1 MSQPCQ
7 IDPAALERLR
17 RMGGDDFTLKMTDL
31 FLSYGAQK
39 ISEALQAVQAAN
51 PARVV
56 KAVHAIK
63 SSAGNVGAIEVQD
76 LAARIE
82 QLALQSQADSLADL
96 VQELERSFARTKLQ
110 FENRRQ
116 EMATKGHKEHKD

>member
-1 MSQPCQ
+1 MSQPGQ

-39 ISEALQAVQAAN
+39 IGEARQALQAAN
-51 PARVV
+51 PAGVA

-63 SSAGNVGAIEVQD
+63 SSAGNAGAIEVQVSVKNFGIISM
-76 LAARIE
+76 LPFSEAGGE
-82 QLALQSQADSLADL
+82 VFPLP
-96 VQELERSFARTKLQ
+96 
-110 FENRRQ
+110 
-116 EMATKGHKEHKD
+116 